1 MPKPFIS
8 VAAECQNRHG
18 TQFRRAGW
26 ISTLYWNS
34 LESRLSSNGRRKLIS
49 EFTST
54 CRLST
59 LIEQW
64 VGQNNSGNRQPVPT
78 VTISWLM
85 VAFQEKSDCLQV
97 RFCICLFSCWL
108 IDVFFC
114 HADWG
119 VRCIFYNFTDGLA
132 RVSRRENGFLPTIGK
147 MGSAGQAHWLLKHA
161 AWHGIRFAIGGMCCK
176 RHLVSLEITS
186 PSQGSIARW
195 KSDRAL
201 DKRQWFPTIP
211 PTETCGKPT
220 LNKCS
225 TTFRVSTPAAP
236 GVFTLSVHGVMH
248 ACTHMLHISFVR
260 SNFCVVISDCMCD

>member
-1 MPKPFIS
+1 MRF
-8 VAAECQNRHG
+8 C
-18 TQFRRAGW
+18 
-26 ISTLYWNS
+26 
-34 LESRLSSNGRRKLIS
+34 KLFFHADCVFFVI
-49 EFTST
+49 
-54 CRLST
+54 
-59 LIEQW
+59 LIE
-64 VGQNNSGNRQPVPT
+64 
-78 VTISWLM
+78 
-85 VAFQEKSDCLQV
+85 
-97 RFCICLFSCWL
+97 
-108 IDVFFC
+108 VF
-114 HADWG
+114 
-119 VRCIFYNFTDGLA
+119 RCIFYDFTHGLG
-132 RVSRRENGFLPTIGK
+132 RWSCWENGFLPTIGK

-236 GVFTLSVHGVMH
+236 GVFTLNAHGVMH
-248 ACTHMLHISFVR
+248 ACTHKLHISFVGPMC
-260 SNFCVVISDCMCD
+260 CVVLNAWSHQSLYLEFDEVQRAVHHLV

>member
-1 MPKPFIS
+1 MPKPSIS
-8 VAAECQNRHG
+8 VAAECRNRHG
-18 TQFRRAGW
+18 TQFRAGW

-59 LIEQW
+59 LELQW

-85 VAFQEKSDCLQV
+85 VDFQKNQIVD
-97 RFCICLFSCWL
+97 RWGFAN
-108 IDVFFC
+108 VFF
-114 HADWG
+114 HADWLMCFF
-119 VRCIFYNFTDGLA
+119 VMLIVVFRCIFYNFTDGLA

-186 PSQGSIARW
+186 PWNTGFNSS
-195 KSDRAL
+195 L
-201 DKRQWFPTIP
+201 EKRPGAGQ
-211 PTETCGKPT
+211 
-220 LNKCS
+220 
-225 TTFRVSTPAAP
+225 AP
-236 GVFTLSVHGVMH
+236 
-248 ACTHMLHISFVR
+248 
-260 SNFCVVISDCMCD
+260 VISNDTAHWNMWEAYTEQV